1 MEAYLG
7 PRPHFGPTPIS
18 LVARFIDSL
27 APTGRPGLLVPHL
40 TTTVDEEGGVTD
52 ILGPLVSLFTRI
64 ASRPCGD
71 TRSAALPSALLNSV
85 TGLWGLEVRRL
96 NC

>member
-18 LVARFIDSL
+18 LAARSVYSL
-27 APTGRPGLLVPHL
+27 APTGRPGLSLPHL
-40 TTTVDEEGGVTD
+40 TTAMDEEGGVTD
-52 ILGPLVSLFTRI
+52 IPGPLISLFTRI

-71 TRSAALPSALLNSV
+71 TRSAALPSVLLNSV
-85 TGLWGLEVRRL
+85 TGLWGLEVRCL